1 VTITP
6 LSETVRAV
14 VLDIEGTTTPLDFVH
29 EVLFPYARSHALQF
43 LSQEISS
50 PDVRA
55 DLAALREEHLADVLH
70 GLIPPSLSQDTQ
82 ESALRSIVA
91 YVEWLMDTDRKSTP
105 LKSLQGKI
113 WESGYRNGQLRGQVF
128 EDVPKALKR
137 WKERNKDTGIFSSGS
152 VLAQRLLFANTVEGD
167 LTEFISYYFDT
178 STGSKTDERS
188 YQEIAHILQRSPSQI
203 IFISDVTN
211 ELDAAR
217 SAGLG
222 TLLSERPGNRP
233 QPRSAHLVVRSLD
246 AVFP

>member
-1 VTITP
+1 MTLVP
-6 LSETVRAV
+6 LSEKVRGV
-14 VLDIEGTTTPLDFVH
+14 LLDIEGTTTPLDFVH
-29 EVLFPYARSHALQF
+29 EVLFPYARSHARQF
-43 LSQEISS
+43 LSGNLSS

-55 DLAALREEHLADVLH
+55 DLAALREEHLADVLR
-70 GLIPPSLSQDTQ
+70 GLTPPSLSQHTQ
-82 ESALRSIVA
+82 ESALRSIVS
-91 YVEWLMDTDRKSTP
+91 YIEWLMDWDRKSTP

-137 WKERNKDTGIFSSGS
+137 WRERNKDTCIFSSGS
-152 VLAQRLLFANTVEGD
+152 VLAQKLLFANTVQGD

-188 YQEIAHILQRSPSQI
+188 YKDIAHVLQRSPSQI

-233 QPRSAHLVVRSLD
+233 QPRSTHRVVRSLD